1 MLQCGLGAGIVVH
14 KVKPMMLKILQAFSI
29 TALLLFIK
37 RLVVR
42 KPPSVPYHKPKDE
55 WSKVRGYRRP
65 S

>member
-1 MLQCGLGAGIVVH
+1 M
-14 KVKPMMLKILQAFSI
+14 KKILQALSI
-29 TALLLFIK
+29 TALFVLIK

-42 KPPSVPYHKPKDE
+42 KPPSPPYRHPEDE